1 MAFPIKRLH
10 TREALV
16 DCGRRWAW
24 PLRGR
29 GRMGCWLFSAG
40 WVPGRS
46 SPGCAGCGM
55 GPVWGET
62 AKLVNSRQYADA
74 ASVAIGNNCLSDELH
89 QHLYA
94 ASFTLMAPWGHRV
107 AWGV

>member
-1 MAFPIKRLH
+1 MAAP
-10 TREALV
+10 
-16 DCGRRWAW
+16 W
-24 PLRGR
+24 PRPYGLLAFFGW
-29 GRMGCWLFSAG
+29 MGSWTVQPRVCWV
-40 WVPGRS
+40 WD
-46 SPGCAGCGM
+46 